1 MAIDG
6 RGDRRGFGAL
16 LRDLADGSA
25 SLVRGEVRLARME
38 LAAAGR
44 GLARG
49 SALTALGGV
58 LAMLG
63 LLCLLTALVLVLGD
77 QWLPRDLYWLA
88 ALIVMVILGGVA
100 AMFAAR
106 GTRMLSPDRI
116 APDQTAATL
125 REDTEW
131 LKQQL
136 TSGATSR

>member
-1 MAIDG
+1 MDG

-25 SLVRGEVRLARME
+25 SLVRGEVRLARIE
-38 LAAAGR
+38 LASAGK

-49 SALTALGGV
+49 TASMAFGAV

-88 ALIVMVILGGVA
+88 ALIVLVLLGGA
-100 AMFAAR
+100 AALFAAR
-106 GTRMLSPDRI
+106 GRRLLSPDNL
-116 APDQTAATL
+116 APDETAATL
-125 REDTEW
+125 REDKEW
-131 LKQQL
+131 LKRQL
-136 TSGATSR
+136 TSDATSH